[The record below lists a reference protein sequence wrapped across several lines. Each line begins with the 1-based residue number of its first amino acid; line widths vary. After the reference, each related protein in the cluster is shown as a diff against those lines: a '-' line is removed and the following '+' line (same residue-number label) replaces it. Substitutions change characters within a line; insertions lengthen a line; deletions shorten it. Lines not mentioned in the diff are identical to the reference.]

1 MAEQVEVEGEFVTGA
16 SVLAS
21 ALKSQGVEYIF
32 GVVGKRVLAIACAAQ
47 TEGIKFIGMRNE
59 QAVSMLGS
67 IRTLL
72 YLISFYVQFIR
83 VLP

>member
-16 SVLAS
+16 SLLAS
-21 ALKSQGVEYIF
+21 ALKSQGVEYMF
-32 GVVGKRVLAIACAAQ
+32 GVIGKRVFAIACAAQ

-67 IRTLL
+67 IRTLP
-72 YLISFYVQFIR
+72 YFYTCFTIN
-83 VLP
+83 